1 MKAENNIS
9 ESQIS
14 YIKGIDGLRAAAV
27 LMVLAY
33 HLKLP
38 FARSGLLGVTIFFVI
53 SGFLITRILIKEI
66 ENTNTVNL
74 KNFWVKRI
82 RRLLPAILTMIIALI
97 FVSAAFDRVLFTK
110 ACEDLW
116 SAVFCYNNWRQI
128 FNQVSYFE
136 NAGAPSPLTH
146 CWSLAI
152 EAQFYLLYPVL
163 LLVFTRFKKKKA
175 WFAGITIVLAAASL
189 GLMWFLFD
197 PAKDPSRVYYGTD
210 TRAFS
215 LLFGGLLA
223 QIEDLFGIE
232 KKLPGK
238 LRDTIG
244 IMSFISLLGM
254 VAVVDGY
261 SSFLYKGGQG
271 IASFLAVLMILA
283 VQDNTGFLNKFF
295 SLYPLIWIGERS
307 YGIYLWHYP
316 IILMLGSGRKTAWWL
331 IIAEVLLTGMCAA
344 LSYHFIETPI
354 RHGAIG
360 RNIEIMKRQPK
371 TTRERKKQV
380 RTILRNAKVAFGALT
395 LGAGAMLCVV
405 YVPRETALGNIDDMK
420 KNAENAYKLT
430 SQKTAKLKEGEDGSS
445 ETGTKDGKEDLTEE
459 ELLAKLK
466 LLLIGDSIALD
477 VTDAYYETFAN
488 SISDTE
494 IGRNAVESI
503 DIYDSYVRENGWD
516 GDGVIFALGSNGP
529 LYDTLPALREKMG
542 TEKPLFLVTVKAPH
556 EEWENSN
563 NQEMN
568 KFAEETA
575 HTYVIDWYKAS
586 EGQKEWFDEDGTHL
600 LPEGAKA
607 YRDCIRQAVLKV
619 YEN

>member
-97 FVSAAFDRVLFTK
+97 FASAAFDRVLFTK

-163 LLVFTRFKKKKA
+163 LLVFTRFKKKKV

-223 QIEDLFGIE
+223 QIEDL
-232 KKLPGK
+232 
-238 LRDTIG
+238 IG
-244 IMSFISLLGM
+244 L
-254 VAVVDGY
+254 
-261 SSFLYKGGQG
+261 
-271 IASFLAVLMILA
+271 
-283 VQDNTGFLNKFF
+283 
-295 SLYPLIWIGERS
+295 
-307 YGIYLWHYP
+307 
-316 IILMLGSGRKTAWWL
+316 KT
-331 IIAEVLLTGMCAA
+331 M
-344 LSYHFIETPI
+344 
-354 RHGAIG
+354 
-360 RNIEIMKRQPK
+360 EI
-371 TTRERKKQV
+371 
-380 RTILRNAKVAFGALT
+380 
-395 LGAGAMLCVV
+395 
-405 YVPRETALGNIDDMK
+405 
-420 KNAENAYKLT
+420 
-430 SQKTAKLKEGEDGSS
+430 
-445 ETGTKDGKEDLTEE
+445 
-459 ELLAKLK
+459 
-466 LLLIGDSIALD
+466 
-477 VTDAYYETFAN
+477 
-488 SISDTE
+488 
-494 IGRNAVESI
+494 
-503 DIYDSYVRENGWD
+503 
-516 GDGVIFALGSNGP
+516 
-529 LYDTLPALREKMG
+529 
-542 TEKPLFLVTVKAPH
+542 
-556 EEWENSN
+556 
-563 NQEMN
+563 
-568 KFAEETA
+568 
-575 HTYVIDWYKAS
+575 
-586 EGQKEWFDEDGTHL
+586 
-600 LPEGAKA
+600 
-607 YRDCIRQAVLKV
+607 
-619 YEN
+619 